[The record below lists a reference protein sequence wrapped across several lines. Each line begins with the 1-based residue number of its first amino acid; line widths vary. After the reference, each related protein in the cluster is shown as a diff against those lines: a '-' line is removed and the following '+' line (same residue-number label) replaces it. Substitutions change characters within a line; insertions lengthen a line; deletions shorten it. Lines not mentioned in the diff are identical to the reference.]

1 MIPDSVT
8 EDVQAALR
16 EDVGQG
22 DLTAQLVP
30 ENQSS
35 HAQVICRETAI
46 LCGRTWFDEVFKQ
59 LDDSVTVEWFF
70 NDGSQLSPGDI
81 VCALSGN
88 SRSILTGERTALNF
102 LQTLSA
108 TATIARQYATAVAGT
123 HAKILDT
130 RKTLP
135 GLRAAQKYAVTCGG
149 CSNHRIGL
157 FDAILIKENH
167 IVAAGSIAAAVQ
179 KAHSLAAA
187 GTMVEIEVETPG
199 ELAEALDSGAKRVLL
214 DNFSIPD
221 LATAV
226 QMNRRRALLE
236 ASGGITLENVKTVA
250 KTGVD
255 YISVGELTKNIKAV
269 DFSMLISEQQDL

>member
-8 EDVQAALR
+8 ENVQAALG

-22 DLTAQLVP
+22 DLTAQLIP
-30 ENQSS
+30 GDQSS

-46 LCGRTWFDEVFKQ
+46 LCGRTWFDEVFRQ
-59 LDDSVTVEWFF
+59 LDDSVSVEWFI
-70 NDGSQLSPGDI
+70 NDGGQLNPGDI

-88 SRSILTGERTALNF
+88 SRAILTGERTALNF

-108 TATIARQYATAVAGT
+108 TATIARQYADAVAGT
-123 HAKILDT
+123 RAKILDT

-135 GLRAAQKYAVTCGG
+135 GLRVAQKYAVTCGG
-149 CSNHRIGL
+149 CSNHRFGL

-167 IVAAGSIAAAVQ
+167 VAAAGSITAAVQ
-179 KAHSLAAA
+179 KAISVATAD
-187 GTMVEIEVETPG
+187 TMVEIEVETPAQ
-199 ELAEALDSGAKRVLL
+199 LAEALESGARRVLL

-236 ASGGITLENVKTVA
+236 ASGGITLENVKIIA
-250 KTGVD
+250 ETGVD

-269 DFSMLISEQQDL
+269 DFSMLILEQED